1 MLKNVNLPVLFF
13 KKVNLPITNRVMYRL
28 LLLCWCVLLFTACNK
43 VEDPA
48 IINTDQT
55 AIDKE
60 IIEKYLADNNL
71 TSVAKKVKNIA
82 GRPDTIDVYY
92 IIEKPGTVSSLY
104 SQASRVTLAYTG
116 KALNSATPFAQ
127 SGDIPPSYV
136 LGDALRG
143 WQLGIPMVNKGGII
157 RLIFASRYGYGPYA
171 QPVIGLSPNS
181 ILDFRIEV
189 FDVTN

>member
-1 MLKNVNLPVLFF
+1 MN
-13 KKVNLPITNRVMYRL
+13 RL

-48 IINTDQT
+48 IINTDQN

-60 IIEKYLADNNL
+60 KIEKYLADNSL
-71 TSVAKKVKNIA
+71 TGVAKKVKNIV

-104 SQASRVTLAYTG
+104 SISSSVTVGYTG
-116 KALNSATPFAQ
+116 RALNAKDPFAQ
-127 SGDIPPSYV
+127 TGSIPPSFT
-136 LGDALRG
+136 LGEMLRG
-143 WQLGIPMVNKGGII
+143 LQLGIPQVNKGGII

-171 QPVIGLSPNS
+171 QPVLSLAPNS
-181 ILDFRIEV
+181 VLDFRVEV

>member
-1 MLKNVNLPVLFF
+1 MN
-13 KKVNLPITNRVMYRL
+13 RL

-48 IINTDQT
+48 IINTDQNV
-55 AIDKE
+55 IDNE
-60 IIEKYLADNNL
+60 IITKYLADNNL
-71 TSVAKKVKNIA
+71 TAQKVKNVA

-104 SQASRVTLAYTG
+104 SLSSRVTLAYTG
-116 KALNSATPFAQ
+116 RALSSATPFAQ
-127 SGDIPPSYV
+127 TGDIPPSFV
-136 LGDALRG
+136 LGDVFRG
-143 WQLGIPMVNKGGII
+143 WQLGIPQVNKGGII

-171 QPVIGLSPNS
+171 QPVLGLSPNS